1 MINLTINGKQIEVTE
16 GTTVFNAARQNSIK
30 IPTLCDHPNLTPYGG
45 CRLCV
50 VEVKGMRVPIA
61 ACTLPASNGMVIET
75 ETLALKQSR
84 NVILSL
90 LFSERNHFCP
100 FCQVSG
106 GDCEL
111 QNAAYDEHMTYWQ
124 MQPQWNNFPV
134 DTSHPYFILDNNR
147 CILCRRCIRAC
158 AEMSGNM
165 TLGVEER
172 GAATIVVADTNVPL
186 GQSSCVS
193 CGSCVQVC
201 PTGALID
208 RQSAYL
214 GHNKNLNITRS
225 ICRGCSLGCGIQI
238 HTRDNRIVKITGD
251 WDAPNAGTL
260 CKSGRFLPLDEKR
273 VRLTTPLKRVAGKLT
288 PISWEDAFATLAE
301 NLTPLKNN
309 LAAVASTRLSVE
321 ALQAFKSLF
330 ADGLGNKVVTSIE
343 EGRPTSL
350 QSKYAKE
357 NNIALEAKL
366 DTLRTSDCVLLVGAD
381 LTTTHEVAGFYIK
394 RNLQKG
400 TRLIVIDPN
409 ENGMDDLANINLK
422 PKAGT
427 DEAVFKAF
435 EAAIIQEGLA
445 RTDATDVE
453 SNLVDLLNVCGLAA
467 EDVIDV
473 AHILANA
480 VAPVII
486 YGKGVT
492 AFGTNEVMDAMVR
505 VAKLIGASDSERKGL
520 LSVKGE
526 ANSLAAS
533 LLELESPLEVEN
545 VKAAYVA
552 LGDDFVSKRLAAKLE
567 NVKYLVV
574 QASYESALTER
585 ADLVLP
591 ARIWAEETGH
601 WLNIEGRLQFA
612 ESALSAPDNVHF
624 NLDLLNEVARALGV
638 KVNDDWRTALTQRTS
653 VVELELELKEKA

>member
-1 MINLTINGKQIEVTE
+1 MINLTINGKQIEVEE
-16 GTTVFNAARQNSIK
+16 GTTVLNAARQNDIK

-75 ETLALKQSR
+75 ETPALKTSR

-111 QNAAYDEHMTYWQ
+111 QNAAYEEHMTHWP
-124 MQPQWNNFPV
+124 MQPQWTNFPV
-134 DTSHPYFILDNNR
+134 DTSHPFFILDNNR

-158 AEMSGNM
+158 AEMSGNF
-165 TLGVEER
+165 TLNVEER

-186 GQSSCVS
+186 GQSTCVS

-214 GHNKNLNITRS
+214 GHDKNLTTTRS
-225 ICRGCSLGCGIQI
+225 ICRGCSLGCGIII

-251 WDAPNAGTL
+251 YEAANAGTL
-260 CKSGRFLPLDEKR
+260 CKSGRFLPVEQNRTRITSPMKR
-273 VRLTTPLKRVAGKLT
+273 VGGQLVST
-288 PISWEDAFATLAE
+288 SWEDALATLNA
-301 NLTPLKNN
+301 NLQPLNGKV
-309 LAAVASTRLSVE
+309 AALASTRLSVE
-321 ALQAFKSLF
+321 ALSVFKSLF
-330 ADGLGNKVVTSIE
+330 SDNLHSDMVTSVE
-343 EGRPTSL
+343 EGRPTAL
-350 QSKYAKE
+350 QSTYAD
-357 NNIALEAKL
+357 NNSVSFEGKL

-381 LTTTHEVAGFYIK
+381 LSTTHEVAGFYIK
-394 RNLQKG
+394 RNLPKG
-400 TRLIVIDPN
+400 TRLIIIDPN
-409 ENGMDDLANINLK
+409 ENGMEDDANIILK

-427 DEAVFKAF
+427 DEAVFNAI
-435 EAAIIQEGLA
+435 EAAVIKEGLA
-445 RTDATDVE
+445 HADVKTSKVSLAE
-453 SNLVDLLNVCGLAA
+453 ALKVCGLEE
-467 EDVIDV
+467 EDVIAT
-473 AHILANA
+473 AHMLAESI
-480 VAPVII
+480 APVIV

-492 AFGTNEVMDAMVR
+492 VSAEASMMDTMVR
-505 VAKLIGASDSERKGL
+505 VAKIIGASDSERKGL

-533 LLELESPLEVEN
+533 LLGLESEFEVKN
-545 VKAAYVA
+545 HKAAYIA
-552 LGDDFVSKRLAAKLE
+552 IGDDYVTKRLLAKLE
-567 NVKYLVV
+567 KVPYLAV

-591 ARIWAEETGH
+591 VETWVEETGH
-601 WLNIEGRLQFA
+601 TMNLDGHLQFA
-612 ESALSAPDNVHF
+612 QA
-624 NLDLLNEVARALGV
+624 
-638 KVNDDWRTALTQRTS
+638 ALTAPEGVRSNLTTLMDVAQQLNVTVDEAWNVALAKRTS
-653 VVELELELKEKA
+653 VVELTF

>member
-1 MINLTINGKQIEVTE
+1 MINLTINGKTIEVTE
-16 GTTVFNAARQNSIK
+16 GTMVLNAARENGIK

-45 CRLCV
+45 CRLCM

-61 ACTLPASNGMVIET
+61 SCTLPVANGMVIDT
-75 ETLALKQSR
+75 DTAALKKSR
-84 NVILSL
+84 NVVLSL

-111 QNAAYDEHMTYWQ
+111 QNAAYDEHMTHWT
-124 MQPQWNNFPV
+124 MQPQWSNFPV

-158 AEMSGNM
+158 AEMSGNF
-165 TLGVEER
+165 TLSVEER

-186 GQSSCVS
+186 GQSTCIS

-214 GHNKNLNITRS
+214 GQEKNLTVTRS
-225 ICRGCSLGCGIQI
+225 VCRGCSLGCGILV

-251 WDAPNAGTL
+251 YENENAGTL

-273 VRLTTPLKRVAGKLT
+273 TRLTTPMKRVAGQLT
-288 PISWEDAFATLAE
+288 ATTWEDALATLAQ
-301 NLTPLKNN
+301 NLTPSKGKI
-309 LAAVASTRLSVE
+309 AALASTRLSVE
-321 ALQAFKSLF
+321 ALSAFKSLF
-330 ADGLGNKVVTSIE
+330 VDGLKNSMVTSIE
-343 EGRPTSL
+343 EGRPTAL
-350 QSKYAKE
+350 QSTYAE
-357 NNIALEAKL
+357 QTGYPIEGKL

-381 LTTTHEVAGFYIK
+381 LATTHEVAGFYIK
-394 RNLQKG
+394 RNLPKG
-400 TRLIVIDPN
+400 TRLIIIDPN

-427 DEAVFKAF
+427 DVAVLSAL
-435 EAAIIQEGLA
+435 EAAVVKEGLA
-445 RTDATDVE
+445 RGTVDENIVSLNAALDICELKVEDVTDAARMLAE
-453 SNLVDLLNVCGLAA
+453 S
-467 EDVIDV
+467 I
-473 AHILANA
+473 
-480 VAPVII
+480 APVIV
-486 YGKGVT
+486 YGKGLT
-492 AFGTNEVMDAMVR
+492 AAGNPGAMDALVR
-505 VAKLIGASDSERKGL
+505 LAKIIGATDSERKGL

-533 LLELESPLEVEN
+533 LLGMESSLDIEN
-545 VKAAYVA
+545 VNAAYIA
-552 LGDDFVSKRLAAKLE
+552 LGDDYASKRLVEKLE
-567 NVKYLVV
+567 KVPYLIV

-591 ARIWAEETGH
+591 VNIWAEEAGH
-601 WLNIEGRLQFA
+601 ALNTEGRLQFA
-612 ESALSAPDNVHF
+612 EAAITAPENVKS
-624 NLDLLNEVARALGV
+624 NLDVLNTIARTLSILLSN
-638 KVNDDWRTALTQRTS
+638 DWRAALNKRTS
-653 VVELELELKEKA
+653 VVELESNVS